1 MWVKKGIP
9 WLLLALEDDES
20 EPVYRNTRMIC
31 IKRTNGSVIG
41 LEVIERR
48 NIYVPEDLT
57 H

>member
-20 EPVYRNTRMIC
+20 EPVYINTWMIC
-31 IKRTNGSVIG
+31 IRTNGSVIG
-41 LEVIERR
+41 QSVIGSR
-48 NIYVPEDLT
+48 NINVPEDLT

>member
-20 EPVYRNTRMIC
+20 EPVYRNTWMIR
-31 IKRTNGSVIG
+31 IRTNGSVIG
-41 LEVIERR
+41 LEVIESR